1 MSDLSGKTII
11 VTGGGSGIG
20 RATVELLVASGA
32 NVAVAD
38 INDEAGEAVVAA
50 SGGKPAYFRCDIAQE
65 EDVKALVAQTLAA
78 FGGLDGAFNNAA
90 IPQAGL
96 PLAEVS
102 LERFRQSMD
111 INVTGTFLCMKYQ
124 ILAMIERGT
133 KGSIVNTASVAGV
146 VGVPMHGEYVGA
158 KHAVVGLTR
167 VAAADYGKHGIRVNA
182 LVPGAVRTPM
192 LQRAMDN
199 DAGLEPYLNSIHPIG
214 RFSEPHEQA
223 QAAVWLL
230 SDAASFVT
238 GSCLAADGG
247 FTAI

>member
-50 SGGKPAYFRCDIAQE
+50 SGGKAAYFRCDIAQA

-133 KGSIVNTASVAGV
+133 KGSDRKS
-146 VGVPMHGEYVGA
+146 
-158 KHAVVGLTR
+158 TR
-167 VAAADYGKHGIRVNA
+167 
-182 LVPGAVRTPM
+182 
-192 LQRAMDN
+192 
-199 DAGLEPYLNSIHPIG
+199 LNSSH
-214 RFSEPHEQA
+214 
-223 QAAVWLL
+223 
-230 SDAASFVT
+230 
-238 GSCLAADGG
+238 
-247 FTAI
+247 

>member
-50 SGGKPAYFRCDIAQE
+50 SGGKAAYFRCDIAQD
-65 EDVKALVAQTLAA
+65 EDVKALVSQTLAE
-78 FGGLDGAFNNAA
+78 FGGLDGAFNNAG

-124 ILAMIERGT
+124 
-133 KGSIVNTASVAGV
+133 K
-146 VGVPMHGEYVGA
+146 
-158 KHAVVGLTR
+158 
-167 VAAADYGKHGIRVNA
+167 
-182 LVPGAVRTPM
+182 
-192 LQRAMDN
+192 
-199 DAGLEPYLNSIHPIG
+199 IG
-214 RFSEPHEQA
+214 R
-223 QAAVWLL
+223 
-230 SDAASFVT
+230 ASGRESMCHDV
-238 GSCLAADGG
+238 
-247 FTAI
+247 

>member
-50 SGGKPAYFRCDIAQE
+50 SGGKAAYFRCDIAQE

-90 IPQAGL
+90 ITPAGL

-124 ILAMIERGT
+124 NLAMIERGT

-146 VGVPMHGEYVGA
+146 VGVPMHGEYVGE
-158 KHAVVGLTR
+158 KHEKGALTHVAGADDVNHGL
-167 VAAADYGKHGIRVNA
+167 RVNA
-182 LVPGAVRTPM
+182 DVPGTLRPPILPRHPHKITP
-192 LQRAMDN
+192 Q
-199 DAGLEPYLNSIHPIG
+199 H
-214 RFSEPHEQA
+214 
-223 QAAVWLL
+223 
-230 SDAASFVT
+230 
-238 GSCLAADGG
+238 
-247 FTAI
+247 

>member
-50 SGGKPAYFRCDIAQE
+50 SGGKAAYFRCDIAQE

-102 LERFRQSMD
+102 LARFRQSMD
-111 INVTGTFLCMKYQ
+111 INVKGTYRCRKYQ
-124 ILAMIERGT
+124 IHAMIERGQQGT
-133 KGSIVNTASVAGV
+133 IVKPATVHGGV
-146 VGVPMHGEYVGA
+146 GWPEQGEDSGA
-158 KHAVVGLTR
+158 KSG
-167 VAAADYGKHGIRVNA
+167 
-182 LVPGAVRTPM
+182 GA
-192 LQRAMDN
+192 
-199 DAGLEPYLNSIHPIG
+199 
-214 RFSEPHEQA
+214 
-223 QAAVWLL
+223 
-230 SDAASFVT
+230 
-238 GSCLAADGG
+238 
-247 FTAI
+247 

>member
-50 SGGKPAYFRCDIAQE
+50 SGGKAAYFRCDIAQE

-111 INVTGTFLCMKYQ
+111 INVTGTLLCMKYQ
-124 ILAMIERGT
+124 ILAMIEHGT
-133 KGSIVNTASVAGV
+133 KGTIGNTASVAGV

-158 KHAVVGLTR
+158 KHRTEEHTSELQSLMRNSYAV
-167 VAAADYGKHGIRVNA
+167 
-182 LVPGAVRTPM
+182 
-192 LQRAMDN
+192 
-199 DAGLEPYLNSIHPIG
+199 
-214 RFSEPHEQA
+214 F
-223 QAAVWLL
+223 
-230 SDAASFVT
+230 
-238 GSCLAADGG
+238 CLKKN
-247 FTAI
+247 TH

>member
-50 SGGKPAYFRCDIAQE
+50 SGGKAAYFRCDIAQE

-90 IPQAGL
+90 IPPAGL

-167 VAAADYGKHGIRVNA
+167 VAAADYGKTG
-182 LVPGAVRTPM
+182 
-192 LQRAMDN
+192 RAN
-199 DAGLEPYLNSIHPIG
+199 VGKECVGTCRSRWSPYHQKKKNKH
-214 RFSEPHEQA
+214 
-223 QAAVWLL
+223 
-230 SDAASFVT
+230 
-238 GSCLAADGG
+238 
-247 FTAI
+247 